1 MRLTRLGLVRYGH
14 LTDAEL
20 IFPSGTG
27 LHVVLGANEAGKSTA
42 LSAVA
47 DALFGF
53 PHRSR
58 HAFLH
63 DTSELRIEF
72 ELCGADGRTHA
83 FTRLKRRKD
92 DLLDGAGNPV
102 PEAALAALIGHRTR
116 TEFEE
121 AFGLDGERLRRGGAS
136 LLGGGGEV
144 GQALFSAA
152 SGLTGAAALLQKL
165 EAEAE
170 ALYTRRRSAT
180 KPFYV
185 ALDAH
190 KAALTDCNER
200 AVATK
205 DYEAAAGELEDIRQ
219 AIGKDDVLK
228 REMEARRS
236 RLERI
241 RRTLPALR
249 ERDEA
254 IAALLE
260 LGDEPALPEDAA
272 SQAQAA
278 RAARDRASDW
288 LVELRRQHAEAER
301 ARAADPPDPALLREA
316 DAIDAVAGKL
326 SRAEAALVDQPVQ
339 EALAAQ
345 HARQIE
351 ACAAR
356 LGLDPSAGADAL
368 VARQPTDA
376 ARAALRR
383 LVTEHA
389 RLSGTLRAAAERDE
403 AARIAAERAAAEAKA
418 AAAARPDDLT
428 ALDHAV
434 REARE
439 SGRIDEDHA
448 QAAAD
453 LAGAADRLA
462 RLLAGLAPRWESDVG
477 TLRVAPVPGHA
488 DIRRHERT
496 LKKAGEAVEA
506 VERERDAQAQALA
519 DAKDRLAAASASG
532 TLPTEEAITEA
543 RARRD
548 HLWRLIRRAHLDGGP
563 EPTADERMTLPDS
576 SLGDALET
584 AIEDADAL
592 ADRRGAEAERLAQ
605 HRQALEDGTRA
616 GSALARA
623 EKALRAAVA
632 TQEKALAEWR
642 AAWAP
647 SGIEPA
653 DPEAMSAWLKA
664 RMDVLEAAD
673 AMAKAERRQ
682 LSLATQRTTGRALL
696 IKAAA
701 GGLPADG
708 DDRLAPLLRAAEQ
721 LLGAGQEAA
730 AAAKGARERASAAAD
745 ALQDAD
751 RALNRATA
759 ERAGWETEWVDALA
773 AATLPPGLAPTDAEA
788 ALSAWD
794 DVATAAKQRND
805 ARQRVAEMAAFTD
818 GFAKQV
824 AALCAR
830 VTSDLAKSSATDA
843 VRTLVQRLAAA
854 RVRTHDQARQ
864 AEAVERLATQ
874 IAERAA
880 EYHEAERSLAALRA
894 AAGVVDDAALDDAI
908 TKAARA
914 QALAAQR
921 DAAERRL
928 RADGDGLPLEALKH
942 EAIGADP
949 DAIAAEVAEVLNAL
963 RGIDDRNTERRQRE
977 GALVRELAAMEA
989 GHNAAEAA
997 QRAVDS
1003 AATAATIAARYARL
1017 HVARTLLG
1025 AALARFRAEQ
1035 QAPLLR
1041 RAGTLFAALTVGR
1054 YARLEAAEDD
1064 DGKKILIAVTIEGGR
1079 CPADA
1084 LSEGA
1089 RDQLYLALRLATLE
1103 DAARKTSPLPF
1114 LADDLLASFD
1124 DDRARVAIDVL
1135 ADLSAAFQIIL
1146 FTHHRHI
1153 AALLPPKGPGLVQ
1166 ALGEAQR
1173 AEALGAA

>member
-1 MRLTRLGLVRYGH
+1 MRLTRLGLARYGH
-14 LTDAEL
+14 LTDAKL
-20 IFPSGTG
+20 IFPPGAG

-63 DTSELRIEF
+63 DMSELRIEF
-72 ELCGADGRTHA
+72 ELCGADGRTHV

-92 DLLDGAGNPV
+92 DLLDGAGNPA
-102 PEAALAALIGHRTR
+102 PEAVLTALIGHRTR

-136 LLGGGGEV
+136 LLEGGGEV

-152 SGLTGAAALLQKL
+152 SGLTGAAALLKKL

-185 ALDAH
+185 ALDTH
-190 KAALTDCNER
+190 KIALTDCNER
-200 AVATK
+200 SVATK
-205 DYEAAAGELEDIRQ
+205 DYEAAAGELEGVRQ
-219 AIGKDDVLK
+219 AIGADDARK

-249 ERDEA
+249 EREEA
-254 IAALLE
+254 IAALLA
-260 LGDEPALPEDAA
+260 LGDVPALREDAA
-272 SQAQAA
+272 SQAQTA
-278 RAARDRASDW
+278 RAARDRASDR
-288 LVELRRQHAEAER
+288 LADLRRQHAEAEM
-301 ARAADPPDPALLREA
+301 ARATDPPDPALLREA
-316 DAIDAVAGKL
+316 DAIDAVAAKL
-326 SRAEAALVDQPVQ
+326 SRAEAALVDRPVQ

-356 LGLDPSAGADAL
+356 LGLDPDAVADAL
-368 VARQPTDA
+368 VARQPTEA

-389 RLSGTLRAAAERDE
+389 RLSETLRAAAARDE
-403 AARIAAERAAAEAKA
+403 AARVTVERAAAA
-418 AAAARPDDLT
+418 AAAPPNDLT

-448 QAAAD
+448 QAATDWAR
-453 LAGAADRLA
+453 AADRLA
-462 RLLAGLAPRWESDVG
+462 RLLAGLAPRWESDIG
-477 TLRVAPVPGHA
+477 TLQAAPVPGHA
-488 DIRRHERT
+488 DIRRHERA
-496 LKKAGEAVEA
+496 LKKAGEAVQA
-506 VERERDAQAQALA
+506 ADRERDAQAQALA
-519 DAKDRLAAASASG
+519 DAQDRLAAASAAG
-532 TLPTEEAITEA
+532 TLPTEQAIAEA
-543 RARRD
+543 RVHRNR
-548 HLWRLIRRAHLDGGP
+548 LWRLIRRAHLDGWP
-563 EPTADERMTLPDS
+563 APTADERTALPDVP
-576 SLGDALET
+576 LGDALEA
-584 AIEDADAL
+584 AIQDADAL

-623 EKALRAAVA
+623 EKALLAAVA
-632 TQEKALAEWR
+632 AQKKALAEWH
-642 AAWAP
+642 ATWAP
-647 SGIEPA
+647 SRIEPA
-653 DPEAMSAWLKA
+653 DPETMNVWLVA

-673 AMAKAERRQ
+673 AMADAERRQ
-682 LSLATQRTTGRALL
+682 ISLATRRAAVRALL
-696 IKAAA
+696 AKAAA
-701 GGLPADG
+701 GGLPTDG
-708 DDRLAPLLRAAEQ
+708 DDRLAPLLRAAEH
-721 LLGAGQEAA
+721 LLHAGQEAVT
-730 AAAKGARERASAAAD
+730 AAKGARERASAAAVALED
-745 ALQDAD
+745 AARELNQAKDKRAD
-751 RALNRATA
+751 WEVEWASAL
-759 ERAGWETEWVDALA
+759 D

-794 DVATAAKQRND
+794 EVAAAAKERND
-805 ARQRVAEMAAFTD
+805 ARRRVAEMAAFTD
-818 GFAKQV
+818 GFADQG

-830 VTSDLAKSSATDA
+830 VAPDLAKSSATDA

-854 RVRTHDQARQ
+854 RARARDQARQ
-864 AEAVERLATQ
+864 AEAVDRLATQ

-880 EYHEAERSLAALRA
+880 EYQEAERSLAALRA
-894 AAGVVDDAALDDAI
+894 AAGASDDAVLDDAI
-908 TKAARA
+908 AKAERA
-914 QALAAQR
+914 QALADRR

-928 RADGDGLPLEALKH
+928 RADGDGLPLEALEH

-949 DAIAAEVAEVLNAL
+949 DAIAAEVAGVLDELGSIDNRNA
-963 RGIDDRNTERRQRE
+963 ERRQRE

-989 GHNAAEAA
+989 GHDAAEAA

-1064 DGKKILIAVTIEGGR
+1064 DGKQVLIAVTAEGRR

-1089 RDQLYLALRLATLE
+1089 RDQLYLALRLAALE

-1124 DDRARVAIDVL
+1124 DDRARAAMDVL
-1135 ADLSAAFQIIL
+1135 ADLSTAFQIIL
-1146 FTHHRHI
+1146 FTHHRHV
-1153 AALLPPKGPGLVQ
+1153 AALLPPKGAGLVQ
-1166 ALGEAQR
+1166 EIGVAQ
-1173 AEALGAA
+1173 